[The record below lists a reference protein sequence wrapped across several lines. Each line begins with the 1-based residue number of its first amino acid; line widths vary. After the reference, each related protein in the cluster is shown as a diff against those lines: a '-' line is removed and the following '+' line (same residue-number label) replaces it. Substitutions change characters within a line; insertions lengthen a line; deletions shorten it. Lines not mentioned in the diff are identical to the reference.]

1 MPQFCKKN
9 IMLRLYFGK
18 IDLNLLKKHYLC
30 SLYLKCQIITNIK
43 TYMKRILYSVAVVAM
58 TMLAVTACTPK
69 SETTDGVNNFRI
81 KRGTNLSHGLAQ
93 SEERGEARLQH
104 IQEDDFARLDSLGF
118 DFVRIPID
126 EVQFWDEEGNK
137 LPEAWDLLTFALD
150 QCSKHHLRAIVDLHI
165 IRSHYF
171 NAVNEGNAS
180 ANTLFTSEESQQQL
194 IDMWYQLSDVLKGYS
209 CDSVAYEFMNEPV
222 ADDHE
227 QWNQLIVKV
236 HKALREREPQ
246 RTLVIGSNMWQ
257 GYETMKFLKVP
268 EGDKN
273 IVLSFHYYNPM
284 LLTHYGAWWTPI
296 GKFTGKVN
304 YPGIMIS
311 KEDYEAAPD
320 SIKPM
325 LEQYLTQEWNVDKI
339 RADFKDAID
348 VAKKYGL
355 QLFCGEWGVYE
366 PVDREL
372 AYKWTKDMLTVFDEF
387 NIAWTTW
394 CYDADFGF
402 WDQQKHDFKDKPL
415 VDLLMQSAALSEDK
429 TE

>member
-1 MPQFCKKN
+1 M
-9 IMLRLYFGK
+9 IMRKLSTMLVAVLTA
-18 IDLNLLKKHYLC
+18 ILTLC
-30 SLYLKCQIITNIK
+30 SCDNSDKP
-43 TYMKRILYSVAVVAM
+43 A
-58 TMLAVTACTPK
+58 
-69 SETTDGVNNFRI
+69 DVNNFLI
-81 KRGTNLSHGLAQ
+81 QRGTNVSHWLSQ
-93 SEERGEARLQH
+93 NNEDRGEARRQH

-118 DFVRIPID
+118 DFVRLPID

-137 LPEAWDLLTFALD
+137 LPEAWELMTNAINWAE
-150 QCSKHHLRAIVDLHI
+150 KHHLRTIVDLHI

-171 NAVNEGNAS
+171 NAVNEGQAD

-209 CDSVAYEFMNEPV
+209 VDSVAYEFMNEPV

-227 QWNQLIVKV
+227 QWNQLIAKV

-257 GYETMKFLKVP
+257 GYETMKYLKVP

-273 IVLSFHYYNPM
+273 IILSFHYYNPM
-284 LLTHYGAWWTPI
+284 ILTHYGAWWTPI
-296 GKFTGKVN
+296 GKYTGKVN
-304 YPGIMIS
+304 YPGVLVS

-320 SIKPM
+320 SVKKLID
-325 LEQYLTQEWNVDKI
+325 ENHYTTQEWNIDKI
-339 RADFKDAID
+339 RADFKDAIAA
-348 VAKKYGL
+348 AKKYDL

-372 AYKWTKDMLTVFDEF
+372 AYKWTKDMLTVFKEN

-402 WDQQKHDFKDKPL
+402 WDQKKHEFKDKGL
-415 VDLLMQSAALSEDK
+415 VDLL
-429 TE
+429 TEKR